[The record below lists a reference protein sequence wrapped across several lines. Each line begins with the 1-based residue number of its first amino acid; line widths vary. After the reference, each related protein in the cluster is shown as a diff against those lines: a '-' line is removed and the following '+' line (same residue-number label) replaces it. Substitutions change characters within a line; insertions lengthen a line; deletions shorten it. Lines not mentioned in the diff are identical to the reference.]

1 MAFSA
6 GANEASADIAG
17 LQTAGITEATIT
29 QANKIKG
36 DELLKLMLGYIDGR
50 YAQSMADVR
59 MAASVGSNALWGGTV
74 HAAAVSNE
82 TVAAFLRANGVNW
95 LTRGGIDTATAN
107 GDFGAYIGL
116 AQGIEGAGVAA
127 V

>member
-1 MAFSA
+1 
-6 GANEASADIAG
+6 
-17 LQTAGITEATIT
+17 
-29 QANKIKG
+29 
-36 DELLKLMLGYIDGR
+36 
-50 YAQSMADVR
+50 MADVR
-59 MAASVGSNALWGGTV
+59 MVASVGSNTLWGGTV

-95 LTRGGIDTATAN
+95 LTRGGIDANTAN

-127 V
+127 VWNQGRLVRDEFTGKSEGRRSS